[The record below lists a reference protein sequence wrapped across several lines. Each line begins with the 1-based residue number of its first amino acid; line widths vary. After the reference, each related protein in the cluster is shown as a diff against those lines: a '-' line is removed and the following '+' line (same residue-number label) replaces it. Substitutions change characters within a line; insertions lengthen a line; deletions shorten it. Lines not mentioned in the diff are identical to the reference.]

1 MRSVEFSLVA
11 RRDLQRLGEWLEERA
26 PNFTE
31 NVVDILTD
39 AAKSLSEF
47 PERGHLIRAGVREI
61 IVPFGSAGYVIQYG
75 VRPSRVIIARIFH
88 SLEDR

>member
-1 MRSVEFSLVA
+1 MKSVEFSSTA

-26 PNFTE
+26 PHLTE
-31 NVVDILTD
+31 DVVVILTA
-39 AAKSLSEF
+39 AAKSLAEF
-47 PERGHLIRAGVREI
+47 PERGHPVRANVREL

-75 VRPSRVIIARIFH
+75 VRPQRVIIARIFH